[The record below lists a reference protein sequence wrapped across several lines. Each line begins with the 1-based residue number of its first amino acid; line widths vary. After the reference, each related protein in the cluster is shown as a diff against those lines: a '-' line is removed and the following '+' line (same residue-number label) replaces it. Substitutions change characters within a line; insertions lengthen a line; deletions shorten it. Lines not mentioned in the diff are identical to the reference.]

1 MKLKMIAATFLF
13 AAVPLCAQAQN
24 PPNAPKPT
32 KAAAQHVVQTI
43 SADKAKTQKYCEIAA
58 LGEQIDQ
65 AAQKKD
71 EKKVDELSQKAD
83 DMSAQL
89 GPEFVALMNGL
100 QDLDPNSKDG
110 KEIESVLDGLDSLC
124 AKK

>member
-1 MKLKMIAATFLF
+1 MNLKIVAAIVVIAA
-13 AAVPLCAQAQN
+13 APVCAQAQN

-32 KAAAQHVVQTI
+32 KAAAERVVQMI
-43 SADKAKTQKYCEIAA
+43 SADKAKTQKYCEISAI
-58 LGEQIDQ
+58 GEQIDQ
-65 AAQKKD
+65 ATQKKD
-71 EKKVDELSQKAD
+71 EKKADELSQKAD

-100 QDLDPNSKDG
+100 QDIDPNSKEG
-110 KEIESVLDGLDSLC
+110 KEIETVLDGLDNLC

>member
-1 MKLKMIAATFLF
+1 MRLKIIAAAVVIS
-13 AAVPLCAQAQN
+13 AAPLCAQAQN
-24 PPNAPKPT
+24 PPKAPKPT
-32 KAAAQHVVQTI
+32 AAAAQHVVQII
-43 SADKAKTQKYCEIAA
+43 SGDKAKIQKYCEIAA
-58 LGEQIDQ
+58 LGDQIDQ
-65 AAQKKD
+65 ASQKKD

-89 GPEFVALMNGL
+89 GAEFVALMDGL

-110 KEIESVLDGLDSLC
+110 KEIESILDGLDNLC

>member
-1 MKLKMIAATFLF
+1 MSLKFIAAIFVI
-13 AAVPLCAQAQN
+13 AAVPVCAQAQN

-32 KAAAQHVVQTI
+32 KAAAERVVQTI

-65 AAQKKD
+65 ASQKKD

-100 QDLDPNSKDG
+100 QDLDPNSKEG
-110 KEIESVLDGLDSLC
+110 KDIEAVLDGLDNLC
-124 AKK
+124 GKK